1 MIKKIFILS
10 AVTAFLG
17 LSAQKTHTVAPK
29 ETPYGISKQYGLS
42 IEELFQLNPTKKE
55 SGLKIGDVLTVSKT
69 GSSTKTVTPKETPVK
84 TTPVASGTVSGK
96 TGTITLQPK
105 QTIYGI
111 TKQYKISEADLRK
124 LNPELDSHLKIGDKI
139 TLPLDNIQKYSDSAS
154 TNVAQTTTVVE
165 KTPEVK
171 TVTKTETVTSQPA
184 KGLYVVQ
191 EKDNYYKISRQF
203 NLTQKQLFALNPG
216 LETAG
221 LKPGESI
228 RVSGSESSNA
238 IKVEDNS
245 QSHTI
250 SAPVTKTVT
259 TTQTSA
265 PNATSSASGNTS
277 TSEDDYVTYTVQS
290 GDTMFSIMNH
300 FNVTL
305 DQLITLNPNLSDG
318 LKAGMTL
325 KIKKQD
331 PMYSK
336 KAGDVLSVVLML
348 PFGFDA
354 NDAKYRT
361 MSMDFLTGAKLAAE
375 RNAKT
380 GQKLDIKV
388 VDAGNE
394 NTFKNSL
401 SQINQDNTD
410 LIVGPFFKSS
420 ILEVLNY
427 VKQKS
432 IPVVAPFANSP
443 ELFDYNNLI
452 IIETENS
459 VYSDRIV
466 KEVGQVYQDQKIYIV
481 ADNSKANANAIKAG
495 LDKSL
500 SKANVVIVNSSNDI
514 QLENNMMT
522 GQSVPVIAVLADDDE
537 SAGSAFASKIIALGK
552 QTDGV
557 KAFSM
562 FYSPSFEKNVDDL
575 SKASLVYL
583 MDRKINYDGDF
594 EKQILADYKAKYCK
608 APSKYAVIGFDVMN
622 DMLTRENKKGEIF
635 KQIGKSQTQLATKF
649 EFVKAKPN
657 GAYINNGYRVVRLM
671 Q

>member
-10 AVTAFLG
+10 ALAAFLG

-29 ETPYGISKQYGLS
+29 ETPYGISRQYGLS
-42 IEELFQLNPTKKE
+42 IDELYQLNPSKKDG
-55 SGLKIGDVLTVSKT
+55 GLKIGDVLVVAKT
-69 GSSTKTVTPKETPVK
+69 GNSVKAVTPVK
-84 TTPVASGTVSGK
+84 ATPATSGPVSGK

-105 QTIYGI
+105 QTVYGI

-139 TLPLDNIQKYSDSAS
+139 TLPLDRVQKYADSA
-154 TNVAQTTTVVE
+154 ATTTVLE
-165 KTPEVK
+165 KTAEEK
-171 TVTKTETVTSQPA
+171 TVTTTETVTTEPA
-184 KGLYVVQ
+184 KGMYITQ
-191 EKDNYYKISRQF
+191 ERDNYYKISKQF

-216 LETAG
+216 LETTG
-221 LKPGESI
+221 LKPGEVI
-228 RVSGSESSNA
+228 KVSGSGLIN
-238 IKVEDNS
+238 VEDNS
-245 QSHTI
+245 QNSST
-250 SAPVTKTVT
+250 SAPVTKTVST
-259 TTQTSA
+259 PLASA
-265 PNATSSASGNTS
+265 PSATSSASGNTS

-305 DQLITLNPNLSDG
+305 DQLISLNPNLVDG

-375 RNAKT
+375 RNANA

-394 NTFKNSL
+394 ITFKNSL

-420 ILEVLNY
+420 VLEVLNY
-427 VKQKS
+427 VKQKN
-432 IPVVAPFANSP
+432 IPVVAPFANSQD
-443 ELFDYNNLI
+443 LFDYKNLI
-452 IIETENS
+452 IIETESS

-466 KEVGQVYQDQKIYIV
+466 KEVSQVYQDQKIYIV
-481 ADNSKANANAIKAG
+481 ADHSKANANAIKTG
-495 LDKSL
+495 LEKSL
-500 SKANVVIVNSSNDI
+500 SKANVVIVSSSAEI

-522 GQSVPVIAVLADDDE
+522 GQSVPVIAVLADDDDA
-537 SAGSAFASKIIALGK
+537 AGSAFASKIIALGK
-552 QTDGV
+552 QTEGI

-562 FYSPSFEKNVDDL
+562 FYSPSFEKNADDL

-594 EKQILADYKAKYCK
+594 EKEILAAYKAKYCK

>member
-10 AVTAFLG
+10 GLIGFLG

-29 ETPYGISKQYGLS
+29 ETPYGISKQYGLT
-42 IEELFQLNPTKKE
+42 IDELYRMNPAAKE
-55 SGLKIGDVLTVSKT
+55 NGLKIGDVIVVAKNGSNTKSTASVSAQ
-69 GSSTKTVTPKETPVK
+69 SAATKI
-84 TTPVASGTVSGK
+84 SGK
-96 TGTITLQPK
+96 TGFITLQPK

-111 TKQYKISEADLRK
+111 TKQYQISEADLRK

-139 TLPLDNIQKYSDSAS
+139 VLPLDNIQKFGGSSS
-154 TNVAQTTTVVE
+154 TKVSQTTTATTSE
-165 KTPEVK
+165 KPAEVK
-171 TVTKTETVTSQPA
+171 TVTKTETTSSD

-191 EKDNYYKISRQF
+191 AKDNYYKISRQF

-216 LETAG
+216 LESSG
-221 LKPGESI
+221 LKPGEAI
-228 RVSGSESSNA
+228 RVSGSEVISSPSQS

-245 QSHTI
+245 QSNTT
-250 SAPVTKTVT
+250 SAPVTETTRSNTV
-259 TTQTSA
+259 SE
-265 PNATSSASGNTS
+265 PVKSSSNIVS
-277 TSEDDYVTYTVQS
+277 SEDDFVNYTVQS
-290 GDTMFSIMNH
+290 GDTMFSIMNK

-305 DQLITLNPNLSDG
+305 DQLISLNPNLADG

-375 RNAKT
+375 RNAT
-380 GQKLDIKV
+380 NGQKLDIKV

-394 NTFKNSL
+394 ITFKNSL
-401 SQINQDNTD
+401 SQINTDNTD

-420 ILEVLNY
+420 VLEVLRFVND
-427 VKQKS
+427 KK
-432 IPVVAPFANSP
+432 IPVVAPFANS
-443 ELFDYNNLI
+443 EDLFDYNNLI

-466 KEVGQVYQDQKIYIV
+466 KEVGQVYQDQKIFIV

-495 LDKSL
+495 LEKSL
-500 SKANVVIVNSSNDI
+500 SKPNVVIVNSSNDI

-522 GQSVPVIAVLADDDE
+522 GQSVPVIAILADDDE
-537 SAGSAFASKIIALGK
+537 SAGHAFASKIINLGK
-552 QTDGV
+552 QTEGV

-562 FYSPSFEKNVDDL
+562 YYNASFEKNVDDL

-594 EKQILADYKAKYCK
+594 EKEILAAYKAKYCK
-608 APSKYAVIGFDVMN
+608 TPSKYAVIGFDVMN

>member
-10 AVTAFLG
+10 GLIGFLG

-29 ETPYGISKQYGLS
+29 ETPYGISKQYGLTVD
-42 IEELFQLNPTKKE
+42 ELYRLNPSAKE
-55 SGLKIGDVLTVSKT
+55 NGLKIGDVVLVSKSGSASKSVVSVPAVVSATKAGKT
-69 GSSTKTVTPKETPVK
+69 GS
-84 TTPVASGTVSGK
+84 
-96 TGTITLQPK
+96 ITLQPK

-111 TKQYKISEADLRK
+111 TKQYQISEADLRK
-124 LNPELDSHLKIGDKI
+124 LNPELDSHMKIGDKI
-139 TLPLDNIQKYSDSAS
+139 TLPLDTIQKFGGSAPA
-154 TNVAQTTTVVE
+154 TVVQTTTTTTTE
-165 KTPEVK
+165 KPAEVK
-171 TVTKTETVTSQPA
+171 TVTKTETTSSD

-191 EKDNYYKISRQF
+191 AKDNYYKISRQF

-216 LETAG
+216 LETTG
-221 LKPGESI
+221 LKPGEAI
-228 RVSGSESSNA
+228 RVSDTNTSSVSSEG
-238 IKVEDNS
+238 IQVQDNS
-245 QSHTI
+245 QSNTT
-250 SAPVTKTVT
+250 STPVTKT
-259 TTQTSA
+259 TTQTTVSEPA
-265 PNATSSASGNTS
+265 KTSNAIS
-277 TSEDDYVTYTVQS
+277 SEDDYVTYTVQS
-290 GDTMFSIMNH
+290 GDTMFSIMSR
-300 FNVTL
+300 FNATL
-305 DQLITLNPNLSDG
+305 DQLISLNPNLADG

-336 KAGDVLSVVLML
+336 KNGDVLSVVLML
-348 PFGFDA
+348 PFGYDA

-361 MSMDFLTGAKLAAE
+361 MSIDFLTGAKLAAE
-375 RNAKT
+375 RNAT
-380 GQKLDIKV
+380 NGQKLDIKV

-394 NTFKNSL
+394 TTFKNSL
-401 SQINQDNTD
+401 SQINPENTD
-410 LIVGPFFKSS
+410 LIVGPFFKSNV
-420 ILEVLNY
+420 LEVLRFVND
-427 VKQKS
+427 KK
-432 IPVVAPFANSP
+432 IPVVAPFANS
-443 ELFDYNNLI
+443 EDLFDYSNLI

-495 LDKSL
+495 LEKSL
-500 SKANVVIVNSSNDI
+500 SKPNVVIVNSSSEI
-514 QLENNMMT
+514 QLENNLMT
-522 GQSVPVIAVLADDDE
+522 GQSVPVIAILADDDE
-537 SAGSAFASKIIALGK
+537 SAGAAFASKVIALGK
-552 QTDGV
+552 QTQGV

-594 EKQILADYKAKYCK
+594 EKEILAAYKGKYCK
-608 APSKYAVIGFDVMN
+608 TPSKYAVIGFDVMN

>member
-1 MIKKIFILS
+1 MINKIFILS
-10 AVTAFLG
+10 AVAAFLG

-29 ETPYGISKQYGLS
+29 ETPYGISRQYGLS
-42 IEELFQLNPTKKE
+42 IDELYSLNPSKKE
-55 SGLKIGDVLTVSKT
+55 GGLKIGDILVISKT
-69 GSSTKTVTPKETPVK
+69 GSSSKTVTTKAAPT
-84 TTPVASGTVSGK
+84 SVSAK
-96 TGTITLQPK
+96 TGTIILQPK
-105 QTIYGI
+105 QTVYGI

-124 LNPELDSHLKIGDKI
+124 LNPQLDSNLKIGDKI
-139 TLPLDNIQKYSDSAS
+139 TLPLDSIQKYADSAS
-154 TNVAQTTTVVE
+154 NSAQATAVVE
-165 KTPEVK
+165 TKPEVK
-171 TVTKTETVTSQPA
+171 AVAKTETVTSEPA
-184 KGLYVVQ
+184 KGTYVVQ
-191 EKDNYYKISRQF
+191 AKDNYYKISKQF

-216 LETAG
+216 LESTG
-221 LKPGESI
+221 LKPGETI
-228 RVSGSESSNA
+228 NVSGSDLIN
-238 IKVEDNS
+238 VQDNS
-245 QSHTI
+245 QNNAT
-250 SAPVTKTVT
+250 SAPVTKAVAS
-259 TTQTSA
+259 QTSA
-265 PNATSSASGNTS
+265 PSASSAASGNTS

-290 GDTMFSIMNH
+290 GDTMFSIMNR

-305 DQLITLNPNLSDG
+305 DQLITLNPSLVDG
-318 LKAGMTL
+318 LKAGMIL

-336 KAGDVLSVVLML
+336 KSGDVLSVVLML

-361 MSMDFLTGAKLAAE
+361 LSMDFLTGAKLAAE
-375 RNAKT
+375 RNAKA

-388 VDAGNE
+388 IDAGNE

-420 ILEVLNY
+420 VLEVLNH
-427 VKQKS
+427 VKEKK
-432 IPVVAPFANSP
+432 IPVVAPFANSSD
-443 ELFDYNNLI
+443 LFDYSNLI

-466 KEVGQVYQDQKIYIV
+466 KEVAQVYQDQKIYIV

-495 LDKSL
+495 LEKSL
-500 SKANVVIVNSSNDI
+500 SKANIVIVNSSSEI

-522 GQSVPVIAVLADDDE
+522 GQSVPVIAVLADDDD
-537 SAGSAFASKIIALGK
+537 SAGSAFASKMISLGK

-562 FYSPSFEKNVDDL
+562 FYNASFEKNIDDL
-575 SKASLVYL
+575 SKTNLVYL
-583 MDRKINYDGDF
+583 MDRKINYEGDF
-594 EKQILADYKAKYCK
+594 EKEILAAYKAKYCK
-608 APSKYAVIGFDVMN
+608 SPSKYAVIGFDVMN

-635 KQIGKSQTQLATKF
+635 KQINKSQTQLATKF

>member
-10 AVTAFLG
+10 GLIGFLG

-29 ETPYGISKQYGLS
+29 ETPYGISKQYG
-42 IEELFQLNPTKKE
+42 ITIDELYQLNPSKRDG
-55 SGLKIGDVLTVSKT
+55 GLKIGDIIVVSKGG
-69 GSSTKTVTPKETPVK
+69 GSSKA
-84 TTPVASGTVSGK
+84 VASTSASATSVAKRDK
-96 TGTITLQPK
+96 TGTITLLPK

-111 TKQYKISEADLRK
+111 TKQYQISEADLRK
-124 LNPELDSHLKIGDKI
+124 MNPELDSHMKIGDKI
-139 TLPLDNIQKYSDSAS
+139 ILPLDNIQKFGGSAP
-154 TNVAQTTTVVE
+154 VAAVVQTTTTTTE
-165 KTPEVK
+165 KPAEVK
-171 TVTKTETVTSQPA
+171 TVTKTEMASSD

-191 EKDNYYKISRQF
+191 AKDNYYKISRQF

-216 LETAG
+216 LETTG
-221 LKPGESI
+221 LKPGEAI
-228 RVSGSESSNA
+228 RVSDVNNISVPSEG
-238 IKVEDNS
+238 IQVQDNS
-245 QSHTI
+245 NSNSS
-250 SAPVTKTVT
+250 SAPVTET
-259 TTQTSA
+259 TRSA
-265 PNATSSASGNTS
+265 PSKSSSNTVS
-277 TSEDDYVTYTVQS
+277 SEDDYVTYTVQS
-290 GDTMFSIMNH
+290 GDTMFSIMNR

-305 DQLITLNPNLSDG
+305 DQLISLNPNLADG

-336 KAGDVLSVVLML
+336 NEGDVLSVVLML

-375 RNAKT
+375 RNAT
-380 GQKLDIKV
+380 NGQKLDIKV

-394 NTFKNSL
+394 TTFKNSL
-401 SQINQDNTD
+401 SQLKPENTD
-410 LIVGPFFKSS
+410 LIIGPFFKSNV
-420 ILEVLNY
+420 LEVLRFVND
-427 VKQKS
+427 KK
-432 IPVVAPFANSP
+432 IPVVAPFANS
-443 ELFDYNNLI
+443 EDLFDYSNLI

-495 LDKSL
+495 LEKSL
-500 SKANVVIVNSSNDI
+500 SKPNVVIVNSSSEI

-522 GQSVPVIAVLADDDE
+522 GQSVPVIAILADDDE
-537 SAGSAFASKIIALGK
+537 SAGSAFASKVIALGK
-552 QTDGV
+552 QTQGV

-594 EKQILADYKAKYCK
+594 EKQILAAYKGKYCK
-608 APSKYAVIGFDVMN
+608 TPSKYAVIGFDVMN

>member
-10 AVTAFLG
+10 GLIGFLG

-29 ETPYGISKQYGLS
+29 ETPYGISKQYG
-42 IEELFQLNPTKKE
+42 ITIDELYQLNPSKRDG
-55 SGLKIGDVLTVSKT
+55 GLKIGDIIVVSKG
-69 GSSTKTVTPKETPVK
+69 GSSSKA
-84 TTPVASGTVSGK
+84 VASTSASATSVAKTGK

-111 TKQYKISEADLRK
+111 TKQYQISESELRK
-124 LNPELDSHLKIGDKI
+124 LNPELDSHMKIGDKI
-139 TLPLDNIQKYSDSAS
+139 ILPLDNIQKFGGSAPVTSVVQS
-154 TNVAQTTTVVE
+154 T
-165 KTPEVK
+165 KTSTPAKSADVQ
-171 TVTKTETVTSQPA
+171 TVTKNETASSD

-191 EKDNYYKISRQF
+191 AKDNYYKISRQF

-216 LETAG
+216 LETTG
-221 LKPGESI
+221 LKPGEAI
-228 RVSGSESSNA
+228 RVSDANTISVSSEG
-238 IKVEDNS
+238 IQVQDNS
-245 QSHTI
+245 NSNSS
-250 SAPVTKTVT
+250 SAPVTET
-259 TTQTSA
+259 TRSA
-265 PNATSSASGNTS
+265 PAKNSSNTLPA
-277 TSEDDYVTYTVQS
+277 EDDYVTYTVQN
-290 GDTMFSIMNH
+290 GDTMFSIMSR

-305 DQLITLNPNLSDG
+305 DQLISLNPNLADG

-336 KAGDVLSVVLML
+336 KSGDVLSVVLML

-375 RNAKT
+375 RNAT
-380 GQKLDIKV
+380 NGQKLDIKV

-394 NTFKNSL
+394 TTFKNSL
-401 SQINQDNTD
+401 SQLNPENTD
-410 LIVGPFFKSS
+410 LIIGPFFKSNV
-420 ILEVLNY
+420 LEVLRFVND
-427 VKQKS
+427 KK
-432 IPVVAPFANSP
+432 IPVVAPFANS
-443 ELFDYNNLI
+443 EDLFDYSNLI

-495 LDKSL
+495 LEKSL
-500 SKANVVIVNSSNDI
+500 SKPNVVIVNSSSEI

-537 SAGSAFASKIIALGK
+537 SAGAAFASKVIALGK
-552 QTDGV
+552 QTEGV

-594 EKQILADYKAKYCK
+594 EKQILAAYKGKYCK
-608 APSKYAVIGFDVMN
+608 TPSKYAVIGFDVMN

-649 EFVKAKPN
+649 EFVRTKPN

>member
-10 AVTAFLG
+10 GLISFLG
-17 LSAQKTHTVAPK
+17 LSAQKTHTVLAK
-29 ETPYGISKQYGLS
+29 ETPYGISKQYGLTVD
-42 IEELFQLNPTKKE
+42 ELYRMNPSAKDN
-55 SGLKIGDVLTVSKT
+55 GLKIGDVIVVSKGGSGTKAVSSTPATATSVSKT
-69 GSSTKTVTPKETPVK
+69 E
-84 TTPVASGTVSGK
+84 K

-111 TKQYKISEADLRK
+111 TKQYQISEADLRK
-124 LNPELDSHLKIGDKI
+124 LNPELDSHMKIGDKI
-139 TLPLDNIQKYSDSAS
+139 TLPLDNIQKFGGSVPAAA
-154 TNVAQTTTVVE
+154 VVQTTTTTTE
-165 KTPEVK
+165 KPAEVK
-171 TVTKTETVTSQPA
+171 TVTKTETTSPD

-191 EKDNYYKISRQF
+191 AKDNYYKISRQF

-216 LETAG
+216 LETTG
-221 LKPGESI
+221 LKPGEAI
-228 RVSGSESSNA
+228 RVSGSDSVATSSNNS
-238 IKVEDNS
+238 IKVEDNF
-245 QSHTI
+245 QSNTT
-250 SAPVTKTVT
+250 SAPVTETTRQTTV
-259 TTQTSA
+259 SE
-265 PNATSSASGNTS
+265 PVKNSSNTAF
-277 TSEDDYVTYTVQS
+277 SEDDYVTYTVQN
-290 GDTMFSIMNH
+290 GDTMFSIMNR

-305 DQLITLNPNLSDG
+305 DQLISLNPNLADG

-375 RNAKT
+375 RNAT
-380 GQKLDIKV
+380 NGQKLDIKV

-394 NTFKNSL
+394 TTFKNSL
-401 SQINQDNTD
+401 SQLNPDNTD

-420 ILEVLNY
+420 VLEVLRFVND
-427 VKQKS
+427 KK
-432 IPVVAPFANSP
+432 IPVVAPFANS
-443 ELFDYNNLI
+443 EDLFDYSNLI

-481 ADNSKANANAIKAG
+481 SDNSKANANAIKAG
-495 LDKSL
+495 LEKSL
-500 SKANVVIVNSSNDI
+500 SKPNVVIVNSSSEI

-522 GQSVPVIAVLADDDE
+522 GQSVPVIAILADDDE
-537 SAGSAFASKIIALGK
+537 SAGAAFASKIINLGK
-552 QTDGV
+552 QTEGV

-594 EKQILADYKAKYCK
+594 EKEILAAYKAKYCK
-608 APSKYAVIGFDVMN
+608 TPSKYAVIGFDVMN

>member
-1 MIKKIFILS
+1 MIKNIFILS
-10 AVTAFLG
+10 AVIAFLG

-42 IEELFQLNPTKKE
+42 IDELYQLNPSKKE
-55 SGLKIGDVLTVSKT
+55 GGLKIGDVLVISKT
-69 GSSTKTVTPKETPVK
+69 GSSTKTVTPKATPAAIA
-84 TTPVASGTVSGK
+84 ASSGK

-105 QTIYGI
+105 QTVYGI

-124 LNPELDSHLKIGDKI
+124 LNPQLDSNLKIGDKI
-139 TLPLDNIQKYSDSAS
+139 TLPLDNIQRYSDSS
-154 TNVAQTTTVVE
+154 SNVAQTTTVVE
-165 KTPEVK
+165 TKPVA
-171 TVTKTETVTSQPA
+171 KTETATSEPA
-184 KGLYVVQ
+184 KGFYVVQ
-191 EKDNYYKISRQF
+191 AKDNYYKISKQF

-216 LETAG
+216 LESTG
-221 LKPGESI
+221 LKPGETI
-228 RVSGSESSNA
+228 KVSGADA
-238 IKVEDNS
+238 INVEDNS
-245 QSHTI
+245 QSNTI
-250 SAPVTKTVT
+250 SAPVTKTVAS
-259 TTQTSA
+259 TQTQTAAPSA
-265 PNATSSASGNTS
+265 SSSASGNTS

-305 DQLITLNPNLSDG
+305 DQLISLNPNLVDG

-375 RNAKT
+375 RNAKN

-443 ELFDYNNLI
+443 DLFDYSNLI

-466 KEVGQVYQDQKIYIV
+466 KEVSQVYQDQKIYIV

-500 SKANVVIVNSSNDI
+500 SKANVVIVNSSSDI

-594 EKQILADYKAKYCK
+594 EKEILAAYKAKYCK
-608 APSKYAVIGFDVMN
+608 TPSKYAVIGFDVMN

-635 KQIGKSQTQLATKF
+635 KQITKSQTQLATKF

>member
-10 AVTAFLG
+10 GLIGFLG

-29 ETPYGISKQYGLS
+29 ETPYGISKQYGLTVD
-42 IEELFQLNPTKKE
+42 ELYRLNPSAKE
-55 SGLKIGDVLTVSKT
+55 NGLKIGDVVLVSKSGSASKSVVSAPAVASATKAGKT
-69 GSSTKTVTPKETPVK
+69 GS
-84 TTPVASGTVSGK
+84 
-96 TGTITLQPK
+96 ITLQPK

-111 TKQYKISEADLRK
+111 TKQYQISESELRK
-124 LNPELDSHLKIGDKI
+124 LNPELDSHMKIGDKI
-139 TLPLDNIQKYSDSAS
+139 TLPLDNIQKFGGSVPA
-154 TNVAQTTTVVE
+154 TVAQTTTTTTTE
-165 KTPEVK
+165 KPAEVK
-171 TVTKTETVTSQPA
+171 TVTKTETTSSD

-191 EKDNYYKISRQF
+191 AKDNYYKISRQF

-216 LETAG
+216 LETTG
-221 LKPGESI
+221 LKPGEAI
-228 RVSGSESSNA
+228 RVSDTNTSSVPSEG
-238 IKVEDNS
+238 IQVQDNS
-245 QSHTI
+245 NSNSS
-250 SAPVTKTVT
+250 SAPVTET
-259 TTQTSA
+259 TRSA
-265 PNATSSASGNTS
+265 LVKNSSNTLS
-277 TSEDDYVTYTVQS
+277 AEDDYVTYTVQN
-290 GDTMFSIMNH
+290 GDTMFSIMSR
-300 FNVTL
+300 FNATL
-305 DQLITLNPNLSDG
+305 DQLISLNPNLADG

-336 KAGDVLSVVLML
+336 KSGDVLSVVLML
-348 PFGFDA
+348 PFGYDA

-361 MSMDFLTGAKLAAE
+361 MSIDFLTGAKLAAE
-375 RNAKT
+375 RNAT
-380 GQKLDIKV
+380 NGQKLDIKV

-394 NTFKNSL
+394 TTFKNSL
-401 SQINQDNTD
+401 SQINPDNTD
-410 LIVGPFFKSS
+410 LIVGPFFKSNV
-420 ILEVLNY
+420 LEVLRFVND
-427 VKQKS
+427 KK
-432 IPVVAPFANSP
+432 IPVVAPFANS
-443 ELFDYNNLI
+443 EDLFDYSNLI

-495 LDKSL
+495 LEKSL
-500 SKANVVIVNSSNDI
+500 SKPNVVIVNSSSEI

-522 GQSVPVIAVLADDDE
+522 GQSVPVIAILADDDE
-537 SAGSAFASKIIALGK
+537 SAGAAFASKVIALGK
-552 QTDGV
+552 QTQGV

-594 EKQILADYKAKYCK
+594 EKEILAAYKGKYCK
-608 APSKYAVIGFDVMN
+608 TPSKYAVIGFDVMN

-649 EFVKAKPN
+649 EFVRTKPN

>member
-1 MIKKIFILS
+1 MVKKIFILS
-10 AVTAFLG
+10 GLIGFLG

-29 ETPYGISKQYGLS
+29 ETPYGISKQYG
-42 IEELFQLNPTKKE
+42 ITIDELYQLNPSKKE
-55 SGLKIGDVLTVSKT
+55 GGLKIGDVIVVSKS
-69 GSSTKTVTPKETPVK
+69 GSSK
-84 TTPVASGTVSGK
+84 TTASTSSPVTTTSVNKTGK

-111 TKQYKISEADLRK
+111 TKQYQISEADLRK
-124 LNPELDSHLKIGDKI
+124 LNPELNSHMKIGDKI
-139 TLPLDNIQKYSDSAS
+139 TLPLDNIQKFGGSAPA
-154 TNVAQTTTVVE
+154 TVVQTTTTTTTE
-165 KTPEVK
+165 KPAEVK
-171 TVTKTETVTSQPA
+171 TVTKTETTSSD

-191 EKDNYYKISRQF
+191 AKDNYYKISRQF

-216 LETAG
+216 LETTG
-221 LKPGESI
+221 LKPGEAI
-228 RVSGSESSNA
+228 RVSDTNTSSVSSEG
-238 IKVEDNS
+238 IQVQDNS
-245 QSHTI
+245 QSNTT
-250 SAPVTKTVT
+250 STPVTKT
-259 TTQTSA
+259 TTQTTVSE
-265 PNATSSASGNTS
+265 PVKTSSNVSS
-277 TSEDDYVTYTVQS
+277 SDDDYVTYTVQN
-290 GDTMFSIMNH
+290 GDTMFSIMSR
-300 FNVTL
+300 FNATL
-305 DQLITLNPNLSDG
+305 DQLISLNPNLADG

-336 KAGDVLSVVLML
+336 KSGDVLSVVLML
-348 PFGFDA
+348 PFGYDA

-361 MSMDFLTGAKLAAE
+361 MSIDFLTGAKLAAE
-375 RNAKT
+375 RNAT
-380 GQKLDIKV
+380 NGQKLDIKV

-394 NTFKNSL
+394 TTFKNSL
-401 SQINQDNTD
+401 SQINPDNTD
-410 LIVGPFFKSS
+410 LIVGPFFKSNV
-420 ILEVLNY
+420 LEVLRFVND
-427 VKQKS
+427 KK
-432 IPVVAPFANSP
+432 IPVVAPFANS
-443 ELFDYNNLI
+443 EDLFDYSNLI

-495 LDKSL
+495 LEKSL
-500 SKANVVIVNSSNDI
+500 SKPNVVIVNSSSEI

-522 GQSVPVIAVLADDDE
+522 GQSVPVIAILADDDE
-537 SAGSAFASKIIALGK
+537 SAGAAFASKVIALGK
-552 QTDGV
+552 QTQGV

-594 EKQILADYKAKYCK
+594 EKEILAAYKGKYCK
-608 APSKYAVIGFDVMN
+608 TPSKYAVIGFDVMN

>member
-10 AVTAFLG
+10 GLIGFLG

-29 ETPYGISKQYGLS
+29 ETPYGISKQYG
-42 IEELFQLNPTKKE
+42 ITIDELYQLNPSKKE
-55 SGLKIGDVLTVSKT
+55 GGLKIGDVIVVSKS
-69 GSSTKTVTPKETPVK
+69 GSSKTTTSASTPVTTTSVAK
-84 TTPVASGTVSGK
+84 TGK

-111 TKQYKISEADLRK
+111 TKQYQISEADLRK
-124 LNPELDSHLKIGDKI
+124 LNPELDSHMKIGDKI
-139 TLPLDNIQKYSDSAS
+139 TLPLDNIQKFGGSAPA
-154 TNVAQTTTVVE
+154 TVVQTTTTTTTE
-165 KTPEVK
+165 KPAEVK
-171 TVTKTETVTSQPA
+171 TVTKTETTSSD

-191 EKDNYYKISRQF
+191 AKDNYYKISRQF

-216 LETAG
+216 LETTG
-221 LKPGESI
+221 LKPGEAI
-228 RVSGSESSNA
+228 RVSDTNTSSVPSEG
-238 IKVEDNS
+238 IQVQDNS
-245 QSHTI
+245 NSNSS
-250 SAPVTKTVT
+250 SAPVTET
-259 TTQTSA
+259 TRSA
-265 PNATSSASGNTS
+265 LVKNSSNTLS
-277 TSEDDYVTYTVQS
+277 AEDDYVTYTVQN
-290 GDTMFSIMNH
+290 GDTMFSIMSR
-300 FNVTL
+300 FNATL
-305 DQLITLNPNLSDG
+305 DQLISLNPNLADG

-336 KAGDVLSVVLML
+336 KSGDVLSVVLML
-348 PFGFDA
+348 PFGYDA

-361 MSMDFLTGAKLAAE
+361 MSIDFLTGAKLAAE
-375 RNAKT
+375 RNAT
-380 GQKLDIKV
+380 NGQKLDIKV

-394 NTFKNSL
+394 TTFKNSL
-401 SQINQDNTD
+401 SQLNPENTD
-410 LIVGPFFKSS
+410 LIVGPFFKSNV
-420 ILEVLNY
+420 LEVLRFVND
-427 VKQKS
+427 KK
-432 IPVVAPFANSP
+432 IPVVAPFANS
-443 ELFDYNNLI
+443 EDLFDYSNLI

-495 LDKSL
+495 LEKSL
-500 SKANVVIVNSSNDI
+500 SKPNVVIVNSSSEI

-522 GQSVPVIAVLADDDE
+522 GQSVPVIAILADDDE
-537 SAGSAFASKIIALGK
+537 SAGAAFASKVIALGK
-552 QTDGV
+552 QTQGV

-594 EKQILADYKAKYCK
+594 EKEILAAYKGKYCK
-608 APSKYAVIGFDVMN
+608 TPSKYAVIGFDVMN

-649 EFVKAKPN
+649 EFVRTKPN
-657 GAYINNGYRVVRLM
+657 GAYINSGYRVVRLM

>member
-1 MIKKIFILS
+1 MVKKIFILS
-10 AVTAFLG
+10 GLIGFLG

-29 ETPYGISKQYGLS
+29 ETPYGISKQYG
-42 IEELFQLNPTKKE
+42 ITIDELYQLNPSKKE
-55 SGLKIGDVLTVSKT
+55 GGLKIGDVIVVSKS
-69 GSSTKTVTPKETPVK
+69 GSSKTTTSASTPVTTTSVAK
-84 TTPVASGTVSGK
+84 TGK

-111 TKQYKISEADLRK
+111 TKQYQISESELRK
-124 LNPELDSHLKIGDKI
+124 LNPELDSHMKIGDKI
-139 TLPLDNIQKYSDSAS
+139 TLPLENIQKFGGSAPA
-154 TNVAQTTTVVE
+154 TVVQTTTTTTTE
-165 KTPEVK
+165 KPAEVK
-171 TVTKTETVTSQPA
+171 TVTKTETTSSD

-191 EKDNYYKISRQF
+191 AKDNYYKISRQF

-216 LETAG
+216 LETTG
-221 LKPGESI
+221 LKPGEAI
-228 RVSGSESSNA
+228 RVSGSDSAASSSNS

-245 QSHTI
+245 QSNTT
-250 SAPVTKTVT
+250 SAPVTKT
-259 TTQTSA
+259 TTQTTVSEPA
-265 PNATSSASGNTS
+265 KTPNAIS
-277 TSEDDYVTYTVQS
+277 SEDDYVTYTVQS
-290 GDTMFSIMNH
+290 GDTMFSIMNR

-305 DQLITLNPNLSDG
+305 DQLISLNPNLADG

-336 KAGDVLSVVLML
+336 KNGDVLSVVLML
-348 PFGFDA
+348 PFGYDA

-361 MSMDFLTGAKLAAE
+361 MSIDFLTGAKLAAE
-375 RNAKT
+375 RNAT
-380 GQKLDIKV
+380 NGQKLDIKV

-394 NTFKNSL
+394 TTFKNSL
-401 SQINQDNTD
+401 SQINPENTD

-420 ILEVLNY
+420 VLEVLRFVND
-427 VKQKS
+427 KK
-432 IPVVAPFANSP
+432 IPVVAPFANS
-443 ELFDYNNLI
+443 EDLFDYSNLI
-452 IIETENS
+452 IVETENS

-495 LDKSL
+495 LEKSL
-500 SKANVVIVNSSNDI
+500 SKPNVVIVNSSSEI

-522 GQSVPVIAVLADDDE
+522 GQSVPVIAILADDDE
-537 SAGSAFASKIIALGK
+537 SAGAAFASKVIALGK
-552 QTDGV
+552 QTQGV

-594 EKQILADYKAKYCK
+594 EKQILAAYKAKYCK
-608 APSKYAVIGFDVMN
+608 TPSKYAVIGFDVMN

>member
-1 MIKKIFILS
+1 MVKKIFILS
-10 AVTAFLG
+10 ALISFLG
-17 LSAQKTHTVAPK
+17 LSAQSRHTVAQK
-29 ETPYGISKQYGLS
+29 ETPYGISRQYGLTVD
-42 IEELFQLNPTKKE
+42 ELYRLNPSKKD
-55 SGLKIGDVLTVSKT
+55 GNLKIGDVLIVSKN
-69 GSSTKTVTPKETPVK
+69 GSSPVK
-84 TTPVASGTVSGK
+84 TAAPAVATSAPKTGK
-96 TGTITLQPK
+96 TGTIALLPK

-111 TKQYKISEADLRK
+111 TKQYHISEADLRK
-124 LNPELDSHLKIGDKI
+124 LNPELDSHLKIGDLV
-139 TLPLDNIQKYSDSAS
+139 TLPAENIQKYASSAS
-154 TNVAQTTTVVE
+154 PAPAQTVVTQTVTE
-165 KTPEVK
+165 KPAEVK
-171 TVTKTETVTSQPA
+171 PAVKTETKTETSTDNS
-184 KGLYVVQ
+184 LYVVQ
-191 EKDNYYKISRQF
+191 AKDNYYKISRQF

-216 LETAG
+216 LESSG
-221 LKPGESI
+221 LKPGEAI
-228 RVSGSESSNA
+228 RVAGTASYAPVQSSGA
-238 IKVEDNS
+238 IQVEDNS
-245 QSHTI
+245 QSSNA
-250 SAPVTKTVT
+250 SAPVTKTTAAV
-259 TTQTSA
+259 SN
-265 PNATSSASGNTS
+265 NAVVSGSASA
-277 TSEDDYVTYTVQS
+277 DDYVTYTVQS
-290 GDTMFSIMNH
+290 GDTMFSIMNR

-305 DQLITLNPNLSDG
+305 DQLISLNPNLSNG

-336 KAGDVLSVVLML
+336 KSGDVLSVVLML

-361 MSMDFLTGAKLAAE
+361 MAMDFLTGAKLAAE
-375 RNAKT
+375 RNAAN

-420 ILEVLNY
+420 VLEVLNY
-427 VKQKS
+427 VNDKK
-432 IPVVAPFANSP
+432 IPVVAPFANSSD
-443 ELFDYNNLI
+443 LFDYNNLI
-452 IIETENS
+452 IVETESS

-481 ADNSKANANAIKAG
+481 ADSSKANANAIKDG
-495 LDKSL
+495 LEKSL
-500 SKANVVIVNSSNDI
+500 SKPNIVIVNSSSDI
-514 QLENNMMT
+514 KLDTNMMT
-522 GQSVPVIAVLADDDE
+522 GQAVPVIAVLADDDE
-537 SAGSAFASKIIALGK
+537 SVGAAFASKMVALGK
-552 QTDGV
+552 QADGN

-575 SKASLVYL
+575 SKVSLVYL
-583 MDRKINYDGDF
+583 MDRKIDYEGSF
-594 EKQILADYKAKYCK
+594 EKEVLASYKAKYCK
-608 APSKYAVIGFDVMN
+608 TPSKYAVIGFDVMN

-635 KQIGKSQTQLATKF
+635 KQIGKTQTQLATKF

>member
-1 MIKKIFILS
+1 MVKKIFILS
-10 AVTAFLG
+10 ALISFLG
-17 LSAQKTHTVAPK
+17 LSAQKTHTVAQK
-29 ETPYGISKQYGLS
+29 ETPYGISRQYGLTVD
-42 IEELFQLNPTKKE
+42 ELYRLNPSKKD
-55 SGLKIGDVLTVSKT
+55 GNLKIGDVLIVSKN
-69 GSSTKTVTPKETPVK
+69 GSGPVK
-84 TTPVASGTVSGK
+84 TAAPVVATSAPKTGK
-96 TGTITLQPK
+96 TGTIALLPK

-111 TKQYKISEADLRK
+111 TKQYHISEADLRK
-124 LNPELDSHLKIGDKI
+124 LNPELDSHLKIGDLV
-139 TLPLDNIQKYSDSAS
+139 TLPAENIQKYAGSAS
-154 TNVAQTTTVVE
+154 PAPAQTVVTQTVTE
-165 KTPEVK
+165 KPAEVK
-171 TVTKTETVTSQPA
+171 PAVKTETKTETSTDNS
-184 KGLYVVQ
+184 LYVVQ
-191 EKDNYYKISRQF
+191 AKDNYYKISRQF

-216 LETAG
+216 LESSG
-221 LKPGESI
+221 LKPGEAI
-228 RVSGSESSNA
+228 RVAGTASSAPVQSSGA
-238 IKVEDNS
+238 IQVEDNS
-245 QSHTI
+245 QSNNA
-250 SAPVTKTVT
+250 SAPVTKTTAAVSNNT
-259 TTQTSA
+259 VASG
-265 PNATSSASGNTS
+265 SASA
-277 TSEDDYVTYTVQS
+277 DDYVTYTVQS
-290 GDTMFSIMNH
+290 GDTMFSIMNR

-305 DQLITLNPNLSDG
+305 DQLISLNPNLSDG

-336 KAGDVLSVVLML
+336 KSGDVLSVVLML

-361 MSMDFLTGAKLAAE
+361 MAMDFLTGAKLAAE
-375 RNAKT
+375 RNAAN

-420 ILEVLNY
+420 VLEVLNY
-427 VKQKS
+427 VNDKK
-432 IPVVAPFANSP
+432 IPVVAPFANSSD
-443 ELFDYNNLI
+443 LFDYNNLI
-452 IIETENS
+452 IVETESS

-481 ADNSKANANAIKAG
+481 ADSSKANANAIKDG
-495 LDKSL
+495 LEKSL
-500 SKANVVIVNSSNDI
+500 SKPNIVIVNSSSDI
-514 QLENNMMT
+514 KLDTNMMT
-522 GQSVPVIAVLADDDE
+522 GQAVPVIAVLADDDE
-537 SAGSAFASKIIALGK
+537 SAGAAFASKMVALGK
-552 QTDGV
+552 QADGN

-575 SKASLVYL
+575 SKVSLVYL
-583 MDRKINYDGDF
+583 MDRKIDYEGSF
-594 EKQILADYKAKYCK
+594 EKEVLASYKAKYCK
-608 APSKYAVIGFDVMN
+608 TPSKYAVIGFDVMN

-635 KQIGKSQTQLATKF
+635 KQIGKTQTQLATKF

>member
-1 MIKKIFILS
+1 MIKNIFILS
-10 AVTAFLG
+10 AVIAFLG

-42 IEELFQLNPTKKE
+42 IDQLYQLNPSKKE
-55 SGLKIGDVLTVSKT
+55 GGLKIGDVLVVSKT
-69 GSSTKTVTPKETPVK
+69 GSPTKTVTPKATP
-84 TTPVASGTVSGK
+84 ATVVTASGK

-105 QTIYGI
+105 QTVYGI

-124 LNPELDSHLKIGDKI
+124 LNPQLDSNLKIGDKI
-139 TLPLDNIQKYSDSAS
+139 ILPLDNIQKYSDAS
-154 TNVAQTTTVVE
+154 SNVSQTTTVVE
-165 KTPEVK
+165 TKPI
-171 TVTKTETVTSQPA
+171 TKTEPRTSEPA
-184 KGLYVVQ
+184 KGFYIVQ
-191 EKDNYYKISRQF
+191 AKDNYYKISKQF
-203 NLTQKQLFALNPG
+203 NLTQKQLFSLNPG
-216 LETAG
+216 LETTG

-228 RVSGSESSNA
+228 KVSGAGAESIS
-238 IKVEDNS
+238 VEDNS
-245 QSHTI
+245 QSNTV
-250 SAPVTKTVT
+250 STPVT
-259 TTQTSA
+259 TTQTQTSA
-265 PNATSSASGNTS
+265 PSATSSASGNTS

-305 DQLITLNPNLSDG
+305 DQLISLNPNLVDG

-375 RNAKT
+375 RNAKN

-394 NTFKNSL
+394 VTFKNSL

-427 VKQKS
+427 VKQKN
-432 IPVVAPFANSP
+432 IPVVAPFANSAD
-443 ELFDYNNLI
+443 LFDYSNLI

-466 KEVGQVYQDQKIYIV
+466 KEVSQVYQDQKIYIV

-522 GQSVPVIAVLADDDE
+522 GQSVPVIAVLADDDD
-537 SAGSAFASKIIALGK
+537 SAGAAFAAKIIALGK
-552 QTDGV
+552 QTEGV

-575 SKASLVYL
+575 SKANLVYL
-583 MDRKINYDGDF
+583 MDRKINYEGDF

-608 APSKYAVIGFDVMN
+608 TPSKYAVIGFDVMN

-635 KQIGKSQTQLATKF
+635 KQINKSQTQLATKF

>member
-10 AVTAFLG
+10 GLIGFLG

-29 ETPYGISKQYGLS
+29 ETPYGISKQYGLTVD
-42 IEELFQLNPTKKE
+42 ELYRLNPAVKE
-55 SGLKIGDVLTVSKT
+55 NGLKIGDVVVVSKS
-69 GSSTKTVTPKETPVK
+69 GSGSKTAASAPVTNSITKT
-84 TTPVASGTVSGK
+84 GK

-111 TKQYKISEADLRK
+111 TKQYQISEADLRK
-124 LNPELDSHLKIGDKI
+124 LNPELDSHMKIGDKI
-139 TLPLDNIQKYSDSAS
+139 ILPLDNIQKFGGSTP
-154 TNVAQTTTVVE
+154 TNVVQTTTTRTTE
-165 KTPEVK
+165 KPTEPK
-171 TVTKTETVTSQPA
+171 TVNKAETVSG

-191 EKDNYYKISRQF
+191 AKDNYYKISRQF
-203 NLTQKQLFALNPG
+203 NLTQKQLFTLNPG
-216 LETAG
+216 LETTG
-221 LKPGESI
+221 LKPGETI
-228 RVSGSESSNA
+228 RVAGAETVSTSSDA

-245 QSHTI
+245 NSNTT
-250 SAPVTKTVT
+250 SAPVTET
-259 TTQTSA
+259 TRPTTASEPVKSSSNAVSA
-265 PNATSSASGNTS
+265 
-277 TSEDDYVTYTVQS
+277 EDDYVTYTVQS
-290 GDTMFSIMNH
+290 GDTMFSIMNR

-305 DQLITLNPNLSDG
+305 DQLISLNPNLADG

-336 KAGDVLSVVLML
+336 KSGDVLSVVLML

-361 MSMDFLTGAKLAAE
+361 MSMDFLTGAKLAIE
-375 RNAKT
+375 RNAGS
-380 GQKLDIKV
+380 GQKLDVKV

-394 NTFKNSL
+394 ATFKNSL

-410 LIVGPFFKSS
+410 LIVGPFFKSNV
-420 ILEVLNY
+420 LEVLNY
-427 VKQKS
+427 VNDKK
-432 IPVVAPFANSP
+432 IPVVAPFANS
-443 ELFDYNNLI
+443 EDLFDYSNLI
-452 IIETENS
+452 IIETDNS

-481 ADNSKANANAIKAG
+481 ADNSKANANAIKSG
-495 LDKSL
+495 LEKSL
-500 SKANVVIVNSSNDI
+500 SKPNVVIVNSSSEI

-522 GQSVPVIAVLADDDE
+522 GQSVPVIAILADDDE
-537 SAGSAFASKIIALGK
+537 SAGAAFASKVIALGK

-594 EKQILADYKAKYCK
+594 EKEILAAYKAKYCK
-608 APSKYAVIGFDVMN
+608 TPSKYAVIGFDVMN

>member
-1 MIKKIFILS
+1 MVKKIFILS
-10 AVTAFLG
+10 GLIGFLG

-29 ETPYGISKQYGLS
+29 ETPYGISKQYG
-42 IEELFQLNPTKKE
+42 ITIDELYQLNPSKKE
-55 SGLKIGDVLTVSKT
+55 GGLKIGDVIVVSKS
-69 GSSTKTVTPKETPVK
+69 GSSK
-84 TTPVASGTVSGK
+84 TTASTSSPVTTTSVNKTGK

-111 TKQYKISEADLRK
+111 TKQYQISEADLRK
-124 LNPELDSHLKIGDKI
+124 LNPELDSHMKIGDKI
-139 TLPLDNIQKYSDSAS
+139 TLPLDTIQKFGGSAPA
-154 TNVAQTTTVVE
+154 TVVQTTTTTTTE
-165 KTPEVK
+165 KPAEVK
-171 TVTKTETVTSQPA
+171 TVTKTETTSSD

-191 EKDNYYKISRQF
+191 AKDNYYKISRQF

-216 LETAG
+216 LETTG
-221 LKPGESI
+221 LKPGEAI
-228 RVSGSESSNA
+228 RVSGYDSAASSSNS

-245 QSHTI
+245 QSDTT
-250 SAPVTKTVT
+250 SAPVTKT
-259 TTQTSA
+259 TTQTTVSEPA
-265 PNATSSASGNTS
+265 KTSSNVSS
-277 TSEDDYVTYTVQS
+277 SEDDYVTYTVQS
-290 GDTMFSIMNH
+290 GDTMFSIMNR

-305 DQLITLNPNLSDG
+305 DQLISLNPNLSDG

-331 PMYSK
+331 PTYSK
-336 KAGDVLSVVLML
+336 KNGDVLSVVLML
-348 PFGFDA
+348 PFGYDA

-361 MSMDFLTGAKLAAE
+361 MSIDFLTGAKLAAE
-375 RNAKT
+375 RNAT
-380 GQKLDIKV
+380 NGQKLDIKV

-394 NTFKNSL
+394 TTFKNSL
-401 SQINQDNTD
+401 SQINPDNTD

-420 ILEVLNY
+420 VLEVLRFVND
-427 VKQKS
+427 KK
-432 IPVVAPFANSP
+432 IPVVAPFANS
-443 ELFDYNNLI
+443 EDLFDYSNLI

-495 LDKSL
+495 LEKSL
-500 SKANVVIVNSSNDI
+500 SKPNVVIVNSSSEI

-522 GQSVPVIAVLADDDE
+522 GQSVPVIAILADDDE
-537 SAGSAFASKIIALGK
+537 SAGAAFASKVIALGK
-552 QTDGV
+552 QTQGV

-594 EKQILADYKAKYCK
+594 EKEILAAYKGKYCK
-608 APSKYAVIGFDVMN
+608 TPSKYAVIGFDVMN

-649 EFVKAKPN
+649 EFVRTKPN

>member
-10 AVTAFLG
+10 GLIGFLG

-29 ETPYGISKQYGLS
+29 ETPYGISKQYGLTVD
-42 IEELFQLNPTKKE
+42 ELYRLNPSAKE
-55 SGLKIGDVLTVSKT
+55 NGLKIGDVVVVSKSGSASKSVVSAPAVASATKAGKT
-69 GSSTKTVTPKETPVK
+69 GS
-84 TTPVASGTVSGK
+84 
-96 TGTITLQPK
+96 ITLQPK

-111 TKQYKISEADLRK
+111 TKQYQISESELRK
-124 LNPELDSHLKIGDKI
+124 LNPELDSHMKIGDKI
-139 TLPLDNIQKYSDSAS
+139 TLPLENIQKFGGSAPA
-154 TNVAQTTTVVE
+154 TVVQTTTTTTTE
-165 KTPEVK
+165 KPAEVK
-171 TVTKTETVTSQPA
+171 TVTKTETTSSD

-191 EKDNYYKISRQF
+191 AKDNYYKISRQF

-216 LETAG
+216 LETTG
-221 LKPGESI
+221 LKPGEAI
-228 RVSGSESSNA
+228 RVSDTNTSSVPSEG
-238 IKVEDNS
+238 IQVQDNS
-245 QSHTI
+245 NSNSS
-250 SAPVTKTVT
+250 SAPVTET
-259 TTQTSA
+259 TRSA
-265 PNATSSASGNTS
+265 LVKNSSNTLS
-277 TSEDDYVTYTVQS
+277 AEDDYVTYTVQN
-290 GDTMFSIMNH
+290 GDTMFSIMSR
-300 FNVTL
+300 FNATL
-305 DQLITLNPNLSDG
+305 DQLISLNPNLADG

-336 KAGDVLSVVLML
+336 KSGDVLSVVLML
-348 PFGFDA
+348 PFGYDA

-361 MSMDFLTGAKLAAE
+361 MSIDFLTGAKLAAE
-375 RNAKT
+375 RNAT
-380 GQKLDIKV
+380 NGQKLDIKV

-394 NTFKNSL
+394 TTFKNSL
-401 SQINQDNTD
+401 SQINPDNTD
-410 LIVGPFFKSS
+410 LIVGPFFKSNV
-420 ILEVLNY
+420 LEVLRFVND
-427 VKQKS
+427 KK
-432 IPVVAPFANSP
+432 IPVVAPFANS
-443 ELFDYNNLI
+443 EDLFDYSNLI

-495 LDKSL
+495 LEKSL
-500 SKANVVIVNSSNDI
+500 SKPNVVIVNSSSEI

-522 GQSVPVIAVLADDDE
+522 GQSVPVIAILADDDE
-537 SAGSAFASKIIALGK
+537 SAGAAFASKVIALGK
-552 QTDGV
+552 QTQGV

-594 EKQILADYKAKYCK
+594 EKEILAAYKGKYCK
-608 APSKYAVIGFDVMN
+608 TPSKYAVIGFDVMN

>member
-10 AVTAFLG
+10 GLIGFLG

-29 ETPYGISKQYGLS
+29 ETPYGISKQYG
-42 IEELFQLNPTKKE
+42 ITIDELYQLNPSKKE
-55 SGLKIGDVLTVSKT
+55 GGLKIGDVIVVSKS
-69 GSSTKTVTPKETPVK
+69 GSSK
-84 TTPVASGTVSGK
+84 TTASTSAPVTTTSVNKTGK

-111 TKQYKISEADLRK
+111 TKQYQISEADLRK
-124 LNPELDSHLKIGDKI
+124 LNPELNSHMKIGDKI
-139 TLPLDNIQKYSDSAS
+139 TLPLDNIQKFGGSAPA
-154 TNVAQTTTVVE
+154 TVVQTTTTTTTE
-165 KTPEVK
+165 KPAEVK
-171 TVTKTETVTSQPA
+171 TVTKTETTSSD

-191 EKDNYYKISRQF
+191 AKDNYYKISRQF

-216 LETAG
+216 LETTG
-221 LKPGESI
+221 LKPGEAI
-228 RVSGSESSNA
+228 RVSDTNTSSVSSEG
-238 IKVEDNS
+238 IQVQDNS
-245 QSHTI
+245 QSNTT
-250 SAPVTKTVT
+250 SAPVTKT
-259 TTQTSA
+259 TTQTTVSE
-265 PNATSSASGNTS
+265 PVKTSSNVSS
-277 TSEDDYVTYTVQS
+277 SEDDYVTYTVQS
-290 GDTMFSIMNH
+290 GDTMFSIMNR

-305 DQLITLNPNLSDG
+305 DQLISLNPNLADG

-336 KAGDVLSVVLML
+336 KNGDVLSVVLML
-348 PFGFDA
+348 PFGYDA

-361 MSMDFLTGAKLAAE
+361 MSIDFLTGAKLAAE
-375 RNAKT
+375 RNAT
-380 GQKLDIKV
+380 NGQKLDIKV

-394 NTFKNSL
+394 TTFKNSL
-401 SQINQDNTD
+401 SQLNPENTD
-410 LIVGPFFKSS
+410 LIIGPFFKSNV
-420 ILEVLNY
+420 LEVLRFVND
-427 VKQKS
+427 KK
-432 IPVVAPFANSP
+432 IPVVAPFANS
-443 ELFDYNNLI
+443 EDLFDYSNLI

-495 LDKSL
+495 LEKSL
-500 SKANVVIVNSSNDI
+500 SKPNVVIVNSSSEI

-522 GQSVPVIAVLADDDE
+522 GQSVPVIAILADDDE
-537 SAGSAFASKIIALGK
+537 SAGAAFASKVIALGK
-552 QTDGV
+552 QTQGV

-594 EKQILADYKAKYCK
+594 EKEILAAYKGKYCK
-608 APSKYAVIGFDVMN
+608 TPSKYAVIGFDVMN

-649 EFVKAKPN
+649 EFVRTKPN

>member
-1 MIKKIFILS
+1 MINKIFILS
-10 AVTAFLG
+10 AVAAFLG

-29 ETPYGISKQYGLS
+29 ETPYGISRQYGLS
-42 IEELFQLNPTKKE
+42 IDELYQMNPSKKDG
-55 SGLKIGDVLTVSKT
+55 GLKIGDVLVVAKT
-69 GSSTKTVTPKETPVK
+69 GSATKTAATKV
-84 TTPVASGTVSGK
+84 TPVAAVTTSGK

-105 QTIYGI
+105 QTVYGI

-124 LNPELDSHLKIGDKI
+124 LNPQLDSNLKIGDKI
-139 TLPLDNIQKYSDSAS
+139 TLPLDNIQKYADSAS
-154 TNVAQTTTVVE
+154 TSVVQTTTVVE
-165 KTPEVK
+165 KTPDVK
-171 TVTKTETVTSQPA
+171 TVTKTETVTSEPA

-191 EKDNYYKISRQF
+191 AKDNYYKISRQF

-228 RVSGSESSNA
+228 RVSGSEAANA

-245 QSHTI
+245 QNNTI

-259 TTQTSA
+259 TTQTPA
-265 PNATSSASGNTS
+265 PSATSSASGNTS
-277 TSEDDYVTYTVQS
+277 TSEDDFVTYTVQS

-305 DQLITLNPNLSDG
+305 DQLISLNPNLIDG

-375 RNAKT
+375 RNAKN

-394 NTFKNSL
+394 VTFKNSL

-432 IPVVAPFANSP
+432 IPVVAPFANSAD
-443 ELFDYNNLI
+443 LFDYNNLI
-452 IIETENS
+452 IVETENS

-495 LDKSL
+495 LEKSL

-552 QTDGV
+552 QTEGV

-583 MDRKINYDGDF
+583 MDRKINYEGDF
-594 EKQILADYKAKYCK
+594 EKQVLADYKAKYCK

-635 KQIGKSQTQLATKF
+635 KQINKSQTQLATKF

>member
-10 AVTAFLG
+10 GLIGFLG

-29 ETPYGISKQYGLS
+29 ETPYGISKQYG
-42 IEELFQLNPTKKE
+42 ITIDELYQLNPSKKE
-55 SGLKIGDVLTVSKT
+55 GGLKIGDVIVVSKS
-69 GSSTKTVTPKETPVK
+69 GSSKPTASASTPVTTTSVAK
-84 TTPVASGTVSGK
+84 TGK

-105 QTIYGI
+105 QTIHGI
-111 TKQYKISEADLRK
+111 TKQYQISEADLRK
-124 LNPELDSHLKIGDKI
+124 LNPELDSHMKIGDKI
-139 TLPLDNIQKYSDSAS
+139 TLPLDNIQKFGGSAPA
-154 TNVAQTTTVVE
+154 TVVQTTTTTTTE
-165 KTPEVK
+165 KPAEVK
-171 TVTKTETVTSQPA
+171 TVTKTETTSSD

-191 EKDNYYKISRQF
+191 AKDNYYKISRQF

-216 LETAG
+216 LETTG
-221 LKPGESI
+221 LKPGEAI
-228 RVSGSESSNA
+228 RVSDTNTSSVPSEG
-238 IKVEDNS
+238 IQVQDNS
-245 QSHTI
+245 NSNSS
-250 SAPVTKTVT
+250 SAPVTET
-259 TTQTSA
+259 TRSA
-265 PNATSSASGNTS
+265 LVKNSSNTLS
-277 TSEDDYVTYTVQS
+277 AEDDYVTYTVQN
-290 GDTMFSIMNH
+290 GDTMFSIMSR
-300 FNVTL
+300 FNATL
-305 DQLITLNPNLSDG
+305 DQLISLNPNLADG

-336 KAGDVLSVVLML
+336 KSGDVLSVVLML
-348 PFGFDA
+348 PFGYDA

-361 MSMDFLTGAKLAAE
+361 MSIDFLTGAKLAAE
-375 RNAKT
+375 RNAT
-380 GQKLDIKV
+380 NGQKLDIKV

-394 NTFKNSL
+394 TTFKNSL
-401 SQINQDNTD
+401 SQINPDNTD
-410 LIVGPFFKSS
+410 LIVGPFFKSNV
-420 ILEVLNY
+420 LEVLRFVND
-427 VKQKS
+427 KK
-432 IPVVAPFANSP
+432 IPVVAPFANS
-443 ELFDYNNLI
+443 EDLFDYSNLI

-495 LDKSL
+495 LEKSL
-500 SKANVVIVNSSNDI
+500 SKPNVVIVNSSSEI

-522 GQSVPVIAVLADDDE
+522 GQSVPVIAILADDDE
-537 SAGSAFASKIIALGK
+537 SAGAAFASKVIALGK
-552 QTDGV
+552 QTEGV

-594 EKQILADYKAKYCK
+594 EKEILAAYKGKYCK
-608 APSKYAVIGFDVMN
+608 TPSKYAVIGFDVMN

>member
-1 MIKKIFILS
+1 MKKIFILS

-29 ETPYGISKQYGLS
+29 ETPYGISRQYGLS
-42 IEELFQLNPTKKE
+42 IDELYQLNPSKKE
-55 SGLKIGDVLTVSKT
+55 GGLKIGDVLVVAKA
-69 GSSTKTVTPKETPVK
+69 GSATKSVTTKITPATAV
-84 TTPVASGTVSGK
+84 TSSGK

-105 QTIYGI
+105 QTVYGI

-124 LNPELDSHLKIGDKI
+124 LNPQLDSNLKIGDKI
-139 TLPLDNIQKYSDSAS
+139 TLPLDSIQKYADSAS
-154 TNVAQTTTVVE
+154 NVAQTTVAETQ
-165 KTPEVK
+165 PEVK
-171 TVTKTETVTSQPA
+171 TVTKTETVTSDPA

-191 EKDNYYKISRQF
+191 ARDNYYKISKQF

-216 LETAG
+216 LESTG
-221 LKPGESI
+221 LKPGETI
-228 RVSGSESSNA
+228 KVSGSDLIN
-238 IKVEDNS
+238 VEDNS
-245 QSHTI
+245 QNSST

-265 PNATSSASGNTS
+265 PSATSSASGNTS
-277 TSEDDYVTYTVQS
+277 TSEDDYVTYSVQS

-305 DQLITLNPNLSDG
+305 DQLITLNPSLSGG

-375 RNAKT
+375 RNANT

-420 ILEVLNY
+420 VLEVLNY
-427 VKQKS
+427 VKEKK
-432 IPVVAPFANSP
+432 IPVVAPFANSAD
-443 ELFDYNNLI
+443 LFDYSNLI
-452 IIETENS
+452 IVETENS

-466 KEVGQVYQDQKIYIV
+466 KEVAQVYQDQKIYIV

-495 LDKSL
+495 LEKSL
-500 SKANVVIVNSSNDI
+500 SKANIVIVNSSNEI

-522 GQSVPVIAVLADDDE
+522 GQSVPVIAVLTDDDD
-537 SAGSAFASKIIALGK
+537 SAGNAFASKLISLGK
-552 QTDGV
+552 QNDGV

-562 FYSPSFEKNVDDL
+562 FYNASFEKNVDDL
-575 SKASLVYL
+575 SKTSLVYL

-594 EKQILADYKAKYCK
+594 EKEILAAYKSKYCK

-635 KQIGKSQTQLATKF
+635 KQINKSQTQLATKF

>member
-10 AVTAFLG
+10 GLIGFLG

-29 ETPYGISKQYGLS
+29 ETPYGISKQYGLT
-42 IEELFQLNPTKKE
+42 IDELYRMNPSAKE
-55 SGLKIGDVLTVSKT
+55 NGLKIGDVIVVSKS
-69 GSSTKTVTPKETPVK
+69 GGNAKPAASVSTPATAPAK
-84 TTPVASGTVSGK
+84 SGK
-96 TGTITLQPK
+96 TGFITLQPK

-111 TKQYKISEADLRK
+111 TKQYQISEADLRK
-124 LNPELDSHLKIGDKI
+124 LNPELDSHKKIGDKI
-139 TLPLDNIQKYSDSAS
+139 ILPLDNIQKFGGSAPA
-154 TNVAQTTTVVE
+154 TVAQTTTTE
-165 KTPEVK
+165 KPAEVK
-171 TVTKTETVTSQPA
+171 TVTKTETASTN
-184 KGLYVVQ
+184 KNLYVVQ
-191 EKDNYYKISRQF
+191 AKDNYYKISRQF

-216 LETAG
+216 LESSG
-221 LKPGESI
+221 LKPGEAI
-228 RVSGSESSNA
+228 RVSGSDVVTNSTQS

-245 QSHTI
+245 QSTTS
-250 SAPVTKTVT
+250 SAPVTKTTSQT
-259 TTQTSA
+259 TI
-265 PNATSSASGNTS
+265 PEPVKTSSVSTS
-277 TSEDDYVTYTVQS
+277 SEDDFVTYTVQS
-290 GDTMFSIMNH
+290 GDTMFSIMNR

-305 DQLITLNPNLSDG
+305 DQLISLNPNLAGG

-375 RNAKT
+375 RNAAN

-401 SQINQDNTD
+401 SQINPDNTD

-420 ILEVLNY
+420 VLEVLRFVND
-427 VKQKS
+427 KK
-432 IPVVAPFANSP
+432 IPVVAPFANS
-443 ELFDYNNLI
+443 EDLFDYSNLI

-466 KEVGQVYQDQKIYIV
+466 KEVSQVYQDQKIFIV
-481 ADNSKANANAIKAG
+481 ADSSKANANAIKDG
-495 LDKSL
+495 LEKTL
-500 SKANVVIVNSSNDI
+500 PKANVVVVNSSNDI

-522 GQSVPVIAVLADDDE
+522 GQSVPVIAILADDDE
-537 SAGSAFASKIIALGK
+537 SAGNAFASKIITLGK
-552 QTDGV
+552 QTEGV

-594 EKQILADYKAKYCK
+594 EKEILAAYKAKYCK
-608 APSKYAVIGFDVMN
+608 TPSKYAVIGFDVMN

>member
-1 MIKKIFILS
+1 MIKNIFILS
-10 AVTAFLG
+10 AVIAFLG

-42 IEELFQLNPTKKE
+42 IDELYQLNPSKKE
-55 SGLKIGDVLTVSKT
+55 GGLKIGDVLVISKT
-69 GSSTKTVTPKETPVK
+69 GSSTKTVTPK
-84 TTPVASGTVSGK
+84 TTPAAVVASSGK

-105 QTIYGI
+105 QTVYGI

-124 LNPELDSHLKIGDKI
+124 LNPQLDSNLKIGDKI
-139 TLPLDNIQKYSDSAS
+139 TLPLDNIQRYSDSS
-154 TNVAQTTTVVE
+154 SNVAQTTTVVE
-165 KTPEVK
+165 TKPVA
-171 TVTKTETVTSQPA
+171 KTETAASEPA
-184 KGLYVVQ
+184 KGFYVVQ
-191 EKDNYYKISRQF
+191 AKDNYYKISKQF

-216 LETAG
+216 LESTG
-221 LKPGESI
+221 LKPGETI
-228 RVSGSESSNA
+228 KVSGADA
-238 IKVEDNS
+238 INVEDNS
-245 QSHTI
+245 QSNTI
-250 SAPVTKTVT
+250 SAPVTKTVAS
-259 TTQTSA
+259 TQTQTAAPSA
-265 PNATSSASGNTS
+265 SSSASGNTS

-305 DQLITLNPNLSDG
+305 DQLISLNPNLVDG

-375 RNAKT
+375 RNAKN

-443 ELFDYNNLI
+443 DLFDYSNLI

-466 KEVGQVYQDQKIYIV
+466 KEVSQVYQDQKIYIV

-500 SKANVVIVNSSNDI
+500 SKANVVIVNSSSDI

-594 EKQILADYKAKYCK
+594 EKEILAAYKAKYCK
-608 APSKYAVIGFDVMN
+608 TPSKYAVIGFDVMN

-635 KQIGKSQTQLATKF
+635 KQINKSQTQLATKF

>member
-1 MIKKIFILS
+1 MINKIFILS
-10 AVTAFLG
+10 AVAAFLG

-29 ETPYGISKQYGLS
+29 ETPYGISRQYGLS
-42 IEELFQLNPTKKE
+42 VDELYTLNPSKKE
-55 SGLKIGDVLTVSKT
+55 GGLKIGDILVISKT
-69 GSSTKTVTPKETPVK
+69 GSSSKTVTTKAAPT
-84 TTPVASGTVSGK
+84 SVSAK
-96 TGTITLQPK
+96 TGTIILQPK
-105 QTIYGI
+105 QTVYGI

-124 LNPELDSHLKIGDKI
+124 LNPQLDSNLKIGDKI
-139 TLPLDNIQKYSDSAS
+139 TLPLDSIQKYADSAS
-154 TNVAQTTTVVE
+154 NSAQATAVVE
-165 KTPEVK
+165 TKPEVK
-171 TVTKTETVTSQPA
+171 AVAKTETVTSEPA
-184 KGLYVVQ
+184 KGTYVVQ
-191 EKDNYYKISRQF
+191 AKDNYYKISKQF

-216 LETAG
+216 LESTG
-221 LKPGESI
+221 LKPGETI
-228 RVSGSESSNA
+228 NVSGSDLINMQ
-238 IKVEDNS
+238 DNS
-245 QSHTI
+245 QNNAT
-250 SAPVTKTVT
+250 SAPVTKAVAS
-259 TTQTSA
+259 QTSA
-265 PNATSSASGNTS
+265 PSASSAASGNTS

-290 GDTMFSIMNH
+290 GDTMFSIMNR

-305 DQLITLNPNLSDG
+305 DQLITLNPSLVDG
-318 LKAGMTL
+318 LKAGMIL

-336 KAGDVLSVVLML
+336 KSGDVLSVVLML

-361 MSMDFLTGAKLAAE
+361 LSMDFLTGAKLAAE
-375 RNAKT
+375 RNAKA

-388 VDAGNE
+388 IDAGNE

-420 ILEVLNY
+420 VLEVLNH
-427 VKQKS
+427 VKEKK
-432 IPVVAPFANSP
+432 IPVVAPFANSSD
-443 ELFDYNNLI
+443 LFDYSNLI

-466 KEVGQVYQDQKIYIV
+466 KEVAQVYQDQKIYIV

-495 LDKSL
+495 LEKSL
-500 SKANVVIVNSSNDI
+500 SKANIVIVNSSSEI

-522 GQSVPVIAVLADDDE
+522 GQSVPVIAVLADDDD
-537 SAGSAFASKIIALGK
+537 SAGSAFASKMISLGK

-562 FYSPSFEKNVDDL
+562 FYNASFEKNIDDL
-575 SKASLVYL
+575 SKTNLVYL
-583 MDRKINYDGDF
+583 MDRKINYEGDF
-594 EKQILADYKAKYCK
+594 EKEILAAYKAKYCK
-608 APSKYAVIGFDVMN
+608 SPSKYAVIGFDVMN

-635 KQIGKSQTQLATKF
+635 KQINKSQTQLATKF

>member
-1 MIKKIFILS
+1 MINKIFILS

-29 ETPYGISKQYGLS
+29 ETPYGISRQYGLS
-42 IEELFQLNPTKKE
+42 IDELYQLNPSKKDG
-55 SGLKIGDVLTVSKT
+55 GLKIGDILVVAKT
-69 GSSTKTVTPKETPVK
+69 GSATKQVTTKVTPATAV
-84 TTPVASGTVSGK
+84 TTSGK

-105 QTIYGI
+105 QTVYGI
-111 TKQYKISEADLRK
+111 TKQYKISEVDLRK
-124 LNPELDSHLKIGDKI
+124 LNPQLDSNLKIGDKI
-139 TLPLDNIQKYSDSAS
+139 TLPLDSIQKYADSAS
-154 TNVAQTTTVVE
+154 NVAQTTTVAE
-165 KTPEVK
+165 TQPEVK
-171 TVTKTETVTSQPA
+171 TVTKTETVTSEPA
-184 KGLYVVQ
+184 KGSYVVQ
-191 EKDNYYKISRQF
+191 AKDNYYKISKQF

-216 LETAG
+216 LESTG
-221 LKPGESI
+221 LKPGETI
-228 RVSGSESSNA
+228 KVSGSDLIN
-238 IKVEDNS
+238 VEDNS
-245 QSHTI
+245 QNSST
-250 SAPVTKTVT
+250 SAPVTKTLT

-265 PNATSSASGNTS
+265 PSATSSASGNTA
-277 TSEDDYVTYTVQS
+277 TSEDDFVTYSVQS

-305 DQLITLNPNLSDG
+305 DQLITLNPSLSGG

-361 MSMDFLTGAKLAAE
+361 MSMDFLTGAKLAVE
-375 RNAKT
+375 RNANT

-427 VKQKS
+427 VKEKK
-432 IPVVAPFANSP
+432 IPVVAPFANSAD
-443 ELFDYNNLI
+443 LFDYSNLI
-452 IIETENS
+452 IVETENS

-466 KEVGQVYQDQKIYIV
+466 KEVSQVYQDQKIYIV

-495 LDKSL
+495 LEKSL
-500 SKANVVIVNSSNDI
+500 SKANIVIVNSSNEI
-514 QLENNMMT
+514 QLEKNMMT
-522 GQSVPVIAVLADDDE
+522 GQSVPVIAVLADDDD
-537 SAGSAFASKIIALGK
+537 SAGNAFASKLISLGK
-552 QTDGV
+552 QNDGV

-562 FYSPSFEKNVDDL
+562 FYNASFEKNVDDL
-575 SKASLVYL
+575 SKTSLVYL
-583 MDRKINYDGDF
+583 MDRKINYEGDF
-594 EKQILADYKAKYCK
+594 EKEILAAYKAKYCK

-635 KQIGKSQTQLATKF
+635 KQINKSQTQLATKF

>member
-10 AVTAFLG
+10 GLIGFLG

-29 ETPYGISKQYGLS
+29 ETPYGISKQYGLTVD
-42 IEELFQLNPTKKE
+42 ELYRLNPSVKE
-55 SGLKIGDVLTVSKT
+55 NGLKIGDVVVVSKSGNASKSVVSAPAVTSVSKT
-69 GSSTKTVTPKETPVK
+69 G
-84 TTPVASGTVSGK
+84 K
-96 TGTITLQPK
+96 TGSITLQPK

-111 TKQYKISEADLRK
+111 TKQYQISEADLRK
-124 LNPELDSHLKIGDKI
+124 LNPELDSHMKIGDKI
-139 TLPLDNIQKYSDSAS
+139 ILPLDNIQKFGGS
-154 TNVAQTTTVVE
+154 TPANIVQTITTTTV
-165 KTPEVK
+165 KPAEVK
-171 TVTKTETVTSQPA
+171 TVTKTETVSSG
-184 KGLYVVQ
+184 KGFYVVQ
-191 EKDNYYKISRQF
+191 AKDNYYKISRQF

-221 LKPGESI
+221 LKPGEAI
-228 RVSGSESSNA
+228 RVADAETVSPSSEA

-245 QSHTI
+245 NSNAT
-250 SAPVTKTVT
+250 SAPVTET
-259 TTQTSA
+259 TRPAKASEPVKNSSNAVSA
-265 PNATSSASGNTS
+265 
-277 TSEDDYVTYTVQS
+277 EDDYVTYTVQS
-290 GDTMFSIMNH
+290 GDTMFSIMNR

-305 DQLITLNPNLSDG
+305 DQLISLNPNLADG

-336 KAGDVLSVVLML
+336 KSGDVLSVVLML

-361 MSMDFLTGAKLAAE
+361 MSMDFLTGAKLAIE
-375 RNAKT
+375 RNAGS

-394 NTFKNSL
+394 STFKNSL

-410 LIVGPFFKSS
+410 LIVGPFFKSNV
-420 ILEVLNY
+420 LEVLNY
-427 VKQKS
+427 VNDKK
-432 IPVVAPFANSP
+432 IPVVAPFANSQD
-443 ELFDYNNLI
+443 LFDYNNLI

-466 KEVGQVYQDQKIYIV
+466 KEVGQVYQDQKIFIV

-495 LDKSL
+495 LEKSL
-500 SKANVVIVNSSNDI
+500 SKPNVVIVNSSSEI

-522 GQSVPVIAVLADDDE
+522 GQSVPVIAILADDDE
-537 SAGSAFASKIIALGK
+537 SAGAGFASKVIALGK
-552 QTDGV
+552 QTEGV

-594 EKQILADYKAKYCK
+594 EKEILAAYKAKYCK
-608 APSKYAVIGFDVMN
+608 TPSKYAVIGFDVMN

-635 KQIGKSQTQLATKF
+635 KQIGKTQTQLATKF

>member
-1 MIKKIFILS
+1 MVKKIFILS
-10 AVTAFLG
+10 GLIGFLG

-29 ETPYGISKQYGLS
+29 ETPYGISKQYG
-42 IEELFQLNPTKKE
+42 ITIDELYQLNPSKKE
-55 SGLKIGDVLTVSKT
+55 GGLKIGDIIVVSKN
-69 GSSTKTVTPKETPVK
+69 GSSKTTASVS
-84 TTPVASGTVSGK
+84 TPVATTSVNKSGK

-111 TKQYKISEADLRK
+111 TKQYQISEADLRK
-124 LNPELDSHLKIGDKI
+124 LNPELDSHMKIGDKI
-139 TLPLDNIQKYSDSAS
+139 TLPLDNIQKFGGSAPA
-154 TNVAQTTTVVE
+154 TVAQTTTTTE
-165 KTPEVK
+165 KPAEVK
-171 TVTKTETVTSQPA
+171 TVTKTETIPSD

-191 EKDNYYKISRQF
+191 AKDNYYKISRQF

-216 LETAG
+216 LESAG
-221 LKPGESI
+221 LKPGEAI
-228 RVSGSESSNA
+228 RVSGSDSVASSSNS

-245 QSHTI
+245 QSTTT
-250 SAPVTKTVT
+250 SAPVTKTVSSQNT
-259 TTQTSA
+259 ASNVTYT
-265 PNATSSASGNTS
+265 ATSTF
-277 TSEDDYVTYTVQS
+277 TEDDYVTYTVQS
-290 GDTMFSIMNH
+290 GDTMFSIMNR

-305 DQLITLNPNLSDG
+305 DQLISLNPSLADG

-336 KAGDVLSVVLML
+336 KSGDILSVVLML

-375 RNAKT
+375 RNAKA

-394 NTFKNSL
+394 STFKNSL
-401 SQINQDNTD
+401 SQLNPENTD

-420 ILEVLNY
+420 VLEVLRFVND
-427 VKQKS
+427 KK
-432 IPVVAPFANSP
+432 IPVVAPFANS
-443 ELFDYNNLI
+443 EDLFDYSNLI

-495 LDKSL
+495 LEKSL
-500 SKANVVIVNSSNDI
+500 SKPNVVIVNSSSEI

-522 GQSVPVIAVLADDDE
+522 GQSVPVIAILADDDE
-537 SAGSAFASKIIALGK
+537 SAGNAFASKLISLGK
-552 QTDGV
+552 QTDGI

-562 FYSPSFEKNVDDL
+562 YYNASFEKNVDDL
-575 SKASLVYL
+575 SKTSLVYL
-583 MDRKINYDGDF
+583 MDRKINYEGDF
-594 EKQILADYKAKYCK
+594 EKEILAAYKAKYCK
-608 APSKYAVIGFDVMN
+608 TPSKYAVVGFDVMN

>member
-10 AVTAFLG
+10 GLIGFLG

-29 ETPYGISKQYGLS
+29 ETPYGISKQYGLTV
-42 IEELFQLNPTKKE
+42 EELYRLNPSAKE
-55 SGLKIGDVLTVSKT
+55 KGLKIGDVVVVSKT
-69 GSSTKTVTPKETPVK
+69 GSASKSVVSAPA
-84 TTPVASGTVSGK
+84 VASASKSGK

-111 TKQYKISEADLRK
+111 TKQYQISEADLRK
-124 LNPELDSHLKIGDKI
+124 LNPELDSHMKIGDKI
-139 TLPLDNIQKYSDSAS
+139 TLPLDNIQKFGGSAP
-154 TNVAQTTTVVE
+154 VATAVVQTTTTTTE
-165 KTPEVK
+165 KPAEVK
-171 TVTKTETVTSQPA
+171 TVTKTEMASSD

-191 EKDNYYKISRQF
+191 AKDNYYKISRQF

-216 LETAG
+216 LETTG
-221 LKPGESI
+221 LKPGEAI
-228 RVSGSESSNA
+228 RVSDVNNISVPSEG
-238 IKVEDNS
+238 IQVQDNS
-245 QSHTI
+245 NSNSS
-250 SAPVTKTVT
+250 SAPVTET
-259 TTQTSA
+259 TRSA
-265 PNATSSASGNTS
+265 PAKSSSNTVS
-277 TSEDDYVTYTVQS
+277 SEDDYVTYTVQS
-290 GDTMFSIMNH
+290 GDTMFSIMNR

-305 DQLITLNPNLSDG
+305 DQLISLNPNLADG

-336 KAGDVLSVVLML
+336 NEGDVLSVVLML

-375 RNAKT
+375 RNAT
-380 GQKLDIKV
+380 NGQKLDIKV

-394 NTFKNSL
+394 STFKNSL
-401 SQINQDNTD
+401 SQLNPENTD

-420 ILEVLNY
+420 VLEVLRFVND
-427 VKQKS
+427 KK
-432 IPVVAPFANSP
+432 IPVVAPFANS
-443 ELFDYNNLI
+443 EDLFDYSNLI

-495 LDKSL
+495 LEKSL
-500 SKANVVIVNSSNDI
+500 SKPNVVIVNSSSEI

-522 GQSVPVIAVLADDDE
+522 GQSVPVIAILADDDE
-537 SAGSAFASKIIALGK
+537 SAGAAFASKIIALGK
-552 QTDGV
+552 QTEGV

-594 EKQILADYKAKYCK
+594 EKQILAAYKGKYCK
-608 APSKYAVIGFDVMN
+608 TPSKYAVIGFDVMN

>member
-1 MIKKIFILS
+1 MINKIFILS
-10 AVTAFLG
+10 AVIAFLG

-42 IEELFQLNPTKKE
+42 IDELYKLNPSKKE
-55 SGLKIGDVLTVSKT
+55 GGLKIGDVLVVAKT
-69 GSSTKTVTPKETPVK
+69 GSSAKTVTTKVSP
-84 TTPVASGTVSGK
+84 TTVVSTSGK
-96 TGTITLQPK
+96 TGTIILQPK
-105 QTIYGI
+105 QTVYGI

-139 TLPLDNIQKYSDSAS
+139 TLPLDNIQKYSDSSA
-154 TNVAQTTTVVE
+154 NVTQTTTIAE
-165 KTPEVK
+165 TKPA
-171 TVTKTETVTSQPA
+171 TKTETLTSQA
-184 KGLYVVQ
+184 GKGLYVVQ
-191 EKDNYYKISRQF
+191 AKDNYYKISKQF

-216 LETAG
+216 LETTG
-221 LKPGESI
+221 LKPGETI
-228 RVSGSESSNA
+228 KVSGSDMIN
-238 IKVEDNS
+238 VEDNS
-245 QSHTI
+245 QNNST
-250 SAPVTKTVT
+250 SAPVTKTVAAN
-259 TTQTSA
+259 QTSA
-265 PNATSSASGNTS
+265 PSATSSASGNTS
-277 TSEDDYVTYTVQS
+277 TSEDDYVTYSVQS

-305 DQLITLNPNLSDG
+305 DQLISLNPNLVDG

-336 KAGDVLSVVLML
+336 KSGDILSVVLML

-375 RNAKT
+375 RNAKI

-427 VKQKS
+427 VNDKK
-432 IPVVAPFANSP
+432 IPVVAPFANS
-443 ELFDYNNLI
+443 EDLFDYNNLI

-466 KEVGQVYQDQKIYIV
+466 KEVAQVYQDQKIYIV

-495 LDKSL
+495 LEKSL

-552 QTDGV
+552 QTEGV

-562 FYSPSFEKNVDDL
+562 FYNASFEKNVDDL

-594 EKQILADYKAKYCK
+594 EKEILADYKAKYCK

-635 KQIGKSQTQLATKF
+635 KQINKSQTQLATKF

>member
-10 AVTAFLG
+10 AITTFLG

-42 IEELFQLNPTKKE
+42 IDELFQLNPSKKE

-69 GSSTKTVTPKETPVK
+69 GSSAKTVEPKVTP
-84 TTPVASGTVSGK
+84 ANSGTVSGK
-96 TGTITLQPK
+96 TGTIILQPK

-139 TLPLDNIQKYSDSAS
+139 TLPLDNIQKYAGDIP
-154 TNVAQTTTVVE
+154 TTITQTTAVVE

-171 TVTKTETVTSQPA
+171 TVTKVETG
-184 KGLYVVQ
+184 KGQYVIQ

-216 LETAG
+216 LETTG

-228 RVSGSESSNA
+228 RVSGSESNNT

-245 QSHTI
+245 QNNTT

-259 TTQTSA
+259 TTQASTPST
-265 PNATSSASGNTS
+265 TSSASGNTS
-277 TSEDDYVTYTVQS
+277 TSEEDYVTYTVQS

-305 DQLITLNPNLSDG
+305 DQLITLNPNLADG

-375 RNAKT
+375 RNAKS

-427 VKQKS
+427 VKQKN

-443 ELFDYNNLI
+443 DLFDYKNLI

-466 KEVGQVYQDQKIYIV
+466 KEVAQAYQDQKIYII
-481 ADNSKANANAIKAG
+481 ADNSKANANAIKSG
-495 LDKSL
+495 LEKSL
-500 SKANVVIVNSSNDI
+500 SKANIVIVNSSSEI

-537 SAGSAFASKIIALGK
+537 SAGNSFASKIIALGK
-552 QTDGV
+552 QTEGV

-562 FYSPSFEKNVDDL
+562 FYNPSFEKNVDDL

-594 EKQILADYKAKYCK
+594 EKQVLADYKAKYCK

-635 KQIGKSQTQLATKF
+635 KQINKSQTQLATKF

>member
-1 MIKKIFILS
+1 MVKKIFILS
-10 AVTAFLG
+10 GLIGFLG

-29 ETPYGISKQYGLS
+29 ETPYGISKQYG
-42 IEELFQLNPTKKE
+42 ITIDELYQLNPSKKE
-55 SGLKIGDVLTVSKT
+55 GGLKIGDVIVVSKS
-69 GSSTKTVTPKETPVK
+69 GSSKTTASTS
-84 TTPVASGTVSGK
+84 TPVATNSGNKNGK

-111 TKQYKISEADLRK
+111 TKQYQISEADLRK
-124 LNPELDSHLKIGDKI
+124 LNPELDSHMKIGDKI
-139 TLPLDNIQKYSDSAS
+139 TLPLDNIQKFGGSAPA
-154 TNVAQTTTVVE
+154 TVVQTTTTTKTE
-165 KTPEVK
+165 KPTEVK
-171 TVTKTETVTSQPA
+171 TVNKTETTSSD

-191 EKDNYYKISRQF
+191 AKDNYYKISRQF

-216 LETAG
+216 LETTG
-221 LKPGESI
+221 LKPGEAI
-228 RVSGSESSNA
+228 RVSGSDSVATSSNS

-245 QSHTI
+245 QSNTT
-250 SAPVTKTVT
+250 SAPVTKT
-259 TTQTSA
+259 TTQTTVSE
-265 PNATSSASGNTS
+265 PVKTSNVSS
-277 TSEDDYVTYTVQS
+277 SEDDYVTYTVQS
-290 GDTMFSIMNH
+290 GDTMFSIMNR

-305 DQLITLNPNLSDG
+305 DQLISLNPNLSDG

-336 KAGDVLSVVLML
+336 KSGDVLSVVLML
-348 PFGFDA
+348 PFGYDA

-361 MSMDFLTGAKLAAE
+361 MSIDFLTGAKLAAE
-375 RNAKT
+375 RNAT
-380 GQKLDIKV
+380 NGQKLDIKV

-394 NTFKNSL
+394 TTFKNSL
-401 SQINQDNTD
+401 SQINPENTD

-420 ILEVLNY
+420 VLEVLRFVND
-427 VKQKS
+427 KK
-432 IPVVAPFANSP
+432 IPVVAPFANS
-443 ELFDYNNLI
+443 EDLFDYSNLI

-495 LDKSL
+495 LEKSL
-500 SKANVVIVNSSNDI
+500 SKPNVVIVNSSSEI

-522 GQSVPVIAVLADDDE
+522 GQSVPVIAILADDDE
-537 SAGSAFASKIIALGK
+537 SAGAAFASKVIALGK
-552 QTDGV
+552 QTEGV

-594 EKQILADYKAKYCK
+594 EKEILAAYKGKYCK
-608 APSKYAVIGFDVMN
+608 TPSKYAVIGFDVMN

>member
-10 AVTAFLG
+10 GLIGFLG

-29 ETPYGISKQYGLS
+29 ETPYGISKQYGLT
-42 IEELFQLNPTKKE
+42 IDELYRLNPSAKE
-55 SGLKIGDVLTVSKT
+55 NGLKIGDVVVVSKS
-69 GSSTKTVTPKETPVK
+69 GSASKSVVSAPAVTSVAKT
-84 TTPVASGTVSGK
+84 GK

-111 TKQYKISEADLRK
+111 TKQYQISESELRK
-124 LNPELDSHLKIGDKI
+124 LNPELDSHMKIGDKI
-139 TLPLDNIQKYSDSAS
+139 TLPLDNIQKFGGSAPA
-154 TNVAQTTTVVE
+154 TVVQTTTTTTTE
-165 KTPEVK
+165 KPAEVK
-171 TVTKTETVTSQPA
+171 TVTKTETTSSD

-191 EKDNYYKISRQF
+191 AKDNYYKISRQF

-216 LETAG
+216 LETTG
-221 LKPGESI
+221 LKPGEAI
-228 RVSGSESSNA
+228 RVSDLNNISVPSEG
-238 IKVEDNS
+238 IQVQDNS
-245 QSHTI
+245 NSNSS
-250 SAPVTKTVT
+250 SAPVTET
-259 TTQTSA
+259 TRSA
-265 PNATSSASGNTS
+265 PAKNSSNTLPA
-277 TSEDDYVTYTVQS
+277 EDDYVTYTVQN
-290 GDTMFSIMNH
+290 GDTMFSIMNR

-305 DQLITLNPNLSDG
+305 DQLISLNPNLADG

-336 KAGDVLSVVLML
+336 NEGDVLSVVLML

-375 RNAKT
+375 RNAT
-380 GQKLDIKV
+380 NGQKLDIKV

-394 NTFKNSL
+394 TTFKNSL
-401 SQINQDNTD
+401 SQLNPENTD
-410 LIVGPFFKSS
+410 LIIGPFFKSNV
-420 ILEVLNY
+420 LEVLRFVND
-427 VKQKS
+427 KK
-432 IPVVAPFANSP
+432 IPVVAPFANS
-443 ELFDYNNLI
+443 EDLFDYSNLI

-466 KEVGQVYQDQKIYIV
+466 KEVGQVYQDQKIYII

-495 LDKSL
+495 LEKSL
-500 SKANVVIVNSSNDI
+500 SKPNVVIVNSSSEI

-522 GQSVPVIAVLADDDE
+522 GQSIPVIAILADDDE
-537 SAGSAFASKIIALGK
+537 SAGSAFASKVIALGK
-552 QTDGV
+552 QTQGV

-594 EKQILADYKAKYCK
+594 EKQILAAYKGKYCK
-608 APSKYAVIGFDVMN
+608 TPSKYAVIGFDVMN

-635 KQIGKSQTQLATKF
+635 KQIDKSQTQLATKF

>member
-1 MIKKIFILS
+1 MINKIFILS
-10 AVTAFLG
+10 AVIAFLG

-42 IEELFQLNPTKKE
+42 IDELYKLNPSKKDG
-55 SGLKIGDVLTVSKT
+55 GLKIGDVLIVAKT
-69 GSSTKTVTPKETPVK
+69 GSSAKTVTTKVTP
-84 TTPVASGTVSGK
+84 TTVVSTSGK
-96 TGTITLQPK
+96 TGTIILQPK
-105 QTIYGI
+105 QTVYGI

-139 TLPLDNIQKYSDSAS
+139 TLPLDNIQKYSGSSANI
-154 TNVAQTTTVVE
+154 TQTTTIAE
-165 KTPEVK
+165 TNPA
-171 TVTKTETVTSQPA
+171 TKTETLTSQA
-184 KGLYVVQ
+184 GKGLYVVQ
-191 EKDNYYKISRQF
+191 AKDNYYKISKQF

-216 LETAG
+216 LETTG
-221 LKPGESI
+221 LKPGETI
-228 RVSGSESSNA
+228 KVSGSEMIN
-238 IKVEDNS
+238 VEDNS
-245 QSHTI
+245 QNNST
-250 SAPVTKTVT
+250 SAPVTKTVASN
-259 TTQTSA
+259 QTSA
-265 PNATSSASGNTS
+265 PSATSSASGNTS
-277 TSEDDYVTYTVQS
+277 TSEDDYVTYSVQS

-305 DQLITLNPNLSDG
+305 DQLISLNPNLVDG

-336 KAGDVLSVVLML
+336 KSGDVLSVVLML

-375 RNAKT
+375 RNAKS

-427 VKQKS
+427 VNDKK
-432 IPVVAPFANSP
+432 IPVVAPFANS
-443 ELFDYNNLI
+443 EDLFDYNNLI

-466 KEVGQVYQDQKIYIV
+466 KEVAQVYQDQKIYIV

-495 LDKSL
+495 LEKSL
-500 SKANVVIVNSSNDI
+500 PKANVVIVNSSNDI

-552 QTDGV
+552 QTEGV

-562 FYSPSFEKNVDDL
+562 FYNASFEKNVDDL

-594 EKQILADYKAKYCK
+594 EKEILADYKAKYCK

-635 KQIGKSQTQLATKF
+635 KQINKSQTQLATKF